1 MTATPS
7 PAREMVHAALYQV
20 ASDRRDELDGLDPD
34 ADVWRE
40 LDLDSLDH
48 LTVMTYIAEAT
59 NVDIAERDYPRL
71 ITMRQLTAHVE
82 RALG

>member
-1 MTATPS
+1 MTATTPA
-7 PAREMVHAALYQV
+7 AREVVHAALHQV
-20 ASDRRDELDGLDPD
+20 TSDRRDELDGLDPD

-48 LTVMTYIAEAT
+48 LTVMTYISEVT
-59 NVDIAERDYPRL
+59 NADVAERDYPRL

-82 RALG
+82 RVVG